1 MNKPKIMLVTSD
13 AALAKIAKTELG
25 KAVAL
30 TCLSSGEKALEVLDA
45 EDDYMAVLAG
55 LNLSGMDGLK
65 LLAEVRREHPRL
77 MRLLITADTNFK
89 TAANAVNM
97 GHISRLLPRPC
108 PPKALKAAIKEAVQ
122 KYRKGQAE
130 NEAMKDT
137 LFGTV
142 RMLVD
147 ILELVQPD
155 AVMRS
160 KRIRRRAQR
169 VCTALKAMPA
179 QLMDM
184 VVLLSNIG
192 CVALPP
198 EILEKMESGK
208 RPSKEDMQIFY
219 THPSIAAA
227 LLENVPRMDKVA
239 EIIRHQNTPVSQNPP
254 MGARILKACIDMD
267 RMELT
272 GASPEK
278 AVDFMASKPKIYD
291 AKVVDVLK
299 RHLEASKKIECH
311 GLNVADLE
319 PGMVMQR
326 DMVTS
331 KGAILLPKGETLSE
345 ASHLRLQA
353 FSDLL
358 KVVEPVCVEPPAGAK
373 TD

>member
-1 MNKPKIMLVTSD
+1 MKKPKIMLVTSD
-13 AALAKIAKTELG
+13 TTMAKIAQTELG
-25 KAVAL
+25 KAIDL
-30 TCLSSGEKALEVLDA
+30 MSLSSGEEALDILA
-45 EDDYMAVLAG
+45 GDDEYMAVLAG

-65 LLAEVRREHPRL
+65 LLASVRKKHPKL
-77 MRLLITADTNFK
+77 MRLLITADKSFK

-97 GHISRLLPRPC
+97 AHISRLLPRPC

-142 RMLVD
+142 RMLAD

-160 KRIRRRAQR
+160 KRIRRRAQYISNE
-169 VCTALKAMPA
+169 LKAMPA

-198 EILEKMESGK
+198 ELLEQMESGK

-219 THPSIAAA
+219 THPSIAAH
-227 LLENVPRMDKVA
+227 LLGNVPRMDKVA
-239 EIIRHQNTPVSQNPP
+239 EIIRHQNTPVSQDPP
-254 MGARILKACIDMD
+254 LGARILKACIDMD
-267 RMELT
+267 RMELS

-278 AVDFMASKPKIYD
+278 AVKFMASEPGIYD
-291 AKVVDVLK
+291 AKVVAILK
-299 RHLEASKKIECH
+299 GHLEKSSKAQSRKLAATE
-311 GLNVADLE
+311 LE

-331 KGAILLPKGETLSE
+331 KGAILLQKGEALSE
-345 ASHLRLQA
+345 ASHLRVQA
-353 FSDLL
+353 FHDLM
-358 KVVEPVCVEPPAGAK
+358 KIVEPIHVVP
-373 TD
+373 

>member
-1 MNKPKIMLVTSD
+1 MQKPKIMLVTSD
-13 AALAKIAKTELG
+13 AALAKIAQAELG
-25 KAVAL
+25 KAVTL
-30 TCLSSGEKALEVLDA
+30 TNLSSGEKALELLA
-45 EDDYMAVLAG
+45 GDDEYMAVLAG
-55 LNLSGMDGLK
+55 LNLSGMNGLK
-65 LLAEVRREHPRL
+65 FLAEVRREHPKL

-97 GHISRLLPRPC
+97 GHVSRLLPRPC
-108 PPKALKAAIKEAVQ
+108 PPKALKAAIKDAVQ

-130 NEAMKDT
+130 SEAMKDT
-137 LFGTV
+137 LLGTV

-169 VCTALKAMPA
+169 ICTALKAMPA

-184 VVLLSNIG
+184 VILLSNIG

-198 EILEKMESGK
+198 ELLEQMESGA

-227 LLENVPRMDKVA
+227 LLENVPRMEKVA
-239 EIIRHQNTPVSQNPP
+239 AIIRHQNTPVSQDPP
-254 MGARILKACIDMD
+254 MGSRILKACIDMD
-267 RMELT
+267 RMELS
-272 GASPEK
+272 GASQEK
-278 AVDFMASKPKIYD
+278 AVKFMASKPDIYD
-291 AKVVDVLK
+291 ARVVEVMK
-299 RHLEASKKIECH
+299 RHLEESKKIECH
-311 GLNVADLE
+311 GLTVAQLE

-326 DMVTS
+326 DMVTD

-345 ASHLRLQA
+345 ASHLRLQT

-358 KVVEPVCVEPPAGAK
+358 HVVEPVCVEPPTG
-373 TD
+373 TTTE

>member
-1 MNKPKIMLVTSD
+1 MQKPKIMLVTSD
-13 AALAKIAKTELG
+13 ATLAKIAQTELG

-30 TCLSSGEKALEVLDA
+30 TTLSSGEKALKLLAGNDE
-45 EDDYMAVLAG
+45 YMAVLAG
-55 LNLSGMDGLK
+55 LNLSGMNGLK
-65 LLAEVRREHPRL
+65 LLAEVRREHPKL

-108 PPKALKAAIKEAVQ
+108 PPKALKAAIKDAVQ

-137 LFGTV
+137 LLGTV

-169 VCTALKAMPA
+169 ICTALKAMPA

-198 EILEKMESGK
+198 ELLEQMEAGG

-227 LLENVPRMDKVA
+227 LLKNVPRMDKVA
-239 EIIRHQNTPVSQNPP
+239 EIIRHQNTPVSQDPP
-254 MGARILKACIDMD
+254 LGARILKACIDMD

-272 GASPEK
+272 GASQEK
-278 AVDFMASKPKIYD
+278 AVEFMASKPGIYD
-291 AKVVDVLK
+291 ARVVEIMK
-299 RHLEASKKIECH
+299 RHMEESKKVECH
-311 GLNVADLE
+311 GLTVADLE

-326 DMVTS
+326 DMVTR

-358 KVVEPVCVEPPAGAK
+358 NIVEPICVEPPAETK
-373 TD
+373 TS